1 MILSRNIFFLLLLV
15 LFTSPFIISKLV
27 WLSNST
33 ATTGKVW
40 FIGKTI
46 TLNGAISSH
55 NVILFTVG
63 KDSINFEA
71 PINIPFKEGDPIPVR
86 YASDDTSDA
95 KINTFIRVWGD
106 TLIYCLWPALVLLVI
121 YLIPPSLDPIIPRRS
136 KIFLNRKNIIKIL
149 PPVH

>member
-1 MILSRNIFFLLLLV
+1 MILSRNTFFLLLLV
-15 LFTSPFIISKLV
+15 LLTSPFLISKLI

-33 ATTGKVW
+33 VTTGKVW

-55 NVILFTVG
+55 NVVLFTVG

-71 PINIPFKEGDPIPVR
+71 PMNIPYQVGDDVPVR
-86 YASDDTSDA
+86 YVSDDPSDA
-95 KINTFIRVWGD
+95 RVNMFLRIWGD
-106 TLIYCLWPALVLLVI
+106 TMVYALWPLLVLLVI
-121 YLIPPSLDPIIPRRS
+121 YFIPAKLDPIIPRKS

-149 PPVH
+149 PPV